1 LCHLWHK
8 SICDAAAFG
17 NFHMHVHMLL
27 YTEKIKR
34 GGGASAVG
42 ALGADIAT
50 KRCDEGFWETLF
62 DFIRR
67 KN

>member
-1 LCHLWHK
+1 
-8 SICDAAAFG
+8 
-17 NFHMHVHMLL
+17 MHVHMLL